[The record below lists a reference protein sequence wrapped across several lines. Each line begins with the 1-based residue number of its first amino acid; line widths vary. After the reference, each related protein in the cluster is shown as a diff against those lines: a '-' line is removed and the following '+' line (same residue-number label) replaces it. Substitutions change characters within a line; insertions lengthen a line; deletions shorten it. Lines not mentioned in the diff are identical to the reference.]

1 MDIFRRKKLAAA
13 EEEIRRLEKDI
24 HQQYSKYQAMSDKLC
39 FTENELR
46 KCIQKHD
53 ADKEFIDKLKRENS
67 KLNASCQSLAA
78 RLDANKINANK
89 EIKELKWELKEAEA
103 VISAFLE
110 QSEDIDAVED
120 NSRIKNTA
128 AYVIRNELVEGKID
142 VNKKIRSKFV
152 AALYKSS
159 KSFFSPNEFK
169 FYKILS
175 DLAQEKGFILFS
187 KVRLAD
193 IIEMWEKFYDE
204 ESMEKAKKLTPYEQ
218 GTAFLNA
225 LKKNSF
231 KKQIYDRIQELN
243 PNFNDRDYQTA
254 FLYPLLRLHIDFI
267 LCKKI
272 ENNIVPMM
280 AIELNGEDHYKDW
293 KKINNDNFKKSVFFS
308 DYVYIT

>member
-1 MDIFRRKKLAAA
+1 MDIFRRKRLAAA
-13 EEEIRRLEKDI
+13 EEEIRRLKKDN
-24 HQQYSKYQAMSDKLC
+24 HQQYSEYQAMSDKLRI
-39 FTENELR
+39 TENELR

-53 ADKEFIDKLKRENS
+53 ADKETIDKLKRENS
-67 KLNASCQSLAA
+67 KLNASCQSLTA
-78 RLDANKINANK
+78 RLDVNKINANK
-89 EIKELKWELKEAEA
+89 EIEELKWELKEAEA
-103 VISAFLE
+103 IISAFLE
-110 QSEDIDAVED
+110 HSEDIDVVGD

-159 KSFFSPNEFK
+159 KSFFSPNELK
-169 FYKILS
+169 FYEILS

-204 ESMEKAKKLTPYEQ
+204 ESIEKAKKLTPYEQ

-225 LKKNSF
+225 LNKNSF
-231 KKQIYDRIQELN
+231 KKQIYGRIQELN
-243 PNFNDRDYQTA
+243 PDFNDRDYQTA
-254 FLYPLLRLHIDFI
+254 FLYPLLRLHIDFL

-272 ENNIVPMM
+272 ENNIVPLM
-280 AIELNGEDHYKDW
+280 A
-293 KKINNDNFKKSVFFS
+293 
-308 DYVYIT
+308 T